1 VKTVLRAFWLTGAFA
16 ATALGQTKASP
27 CVASG
32 TSVSTPALK
41 KNVGTVTCDGSANA
55 PTVTVA
61 ASATA
66 NVTGYTNPAL
76 LRLTTSATTL
86 TLVPTIA
93 AFDSSRTPW
102 VSTTL
107 TIQANRTWKVSVS
120 TSATQWTATGTFAW
134 QNKPI
139 GDLQWRVSAPYTST
153 AWTSLTGTATQV
165 APQTGSGSAG
175 GSNAVTLDWSA
186 RLSWTSDAP
195 GSYSI
200 PVTLTLTTP

>member
-1 VKTVLRAFWLTGAFA
+1 M
-16 ATALGQTKASP
+16 
-27 CVASG
+27 
-32 TSVSTPALK
+32 SVSTPTLK
-41 KNVGTVTCDGSANA
+41 KNLGTVTCDGSNNA

-86 TLVPTIA
+86 TLVPTVA
-93 AFDSSRTPW
+93 AFDTSRTPW

-107 TIQANRTWKVSVS
+107 TVQANRTWKVSVS
-120 TSATQWTATGTFAW
+120 TSATNWTATGTFAW

-153 AWTSLTGTATQV
+153 EWTSLTGTATQV

-175 GSNAVTLDWSA
+175 GSNSVTLIWSS
-186 RLSWTSDAP
+186 RLAWTTDKP
-195 GSYSI
+195 GTYSL